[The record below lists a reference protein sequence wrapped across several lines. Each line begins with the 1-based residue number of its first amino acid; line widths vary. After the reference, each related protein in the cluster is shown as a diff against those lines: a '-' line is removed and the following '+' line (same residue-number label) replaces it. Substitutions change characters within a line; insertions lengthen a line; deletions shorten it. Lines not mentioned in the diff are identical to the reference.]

1 MTQKATK
8 TFSCTTCGKVYK
20 VRARFEAHR
29 IECKAAHKAQAKVRL
44 AREQARE
51 SAKKIAEERREK
63 ERAAREAARAAEKT
77 AKAEIARTKR
87 ESERA
92 IRDLKAREAAVARE
106 AKLVTCAVCNKAFR
120 TPEKLNAHVCSTIV
134 CEEAPNAQALFP
146 CTFCHRSF
154 RTEEA
159 FGKHACEK
167 KTRYLERDQPHSILA
182 FKFYELFWKIN
193 YSNRQAKR
201 DFMEFLNSRYYNGF
215 VTFARHVIAINAI
228 QPLDYAEFLMK
239 ANVPI
244 SKWCS
249 DSLYDLYLKET
260 IKRETP
266 LQAVERNFRLMEQWS
281 NDTGED
287 WRLFFRRIEPTLATK
302 WIRSGRISPWVLYTS
317 TTARD
322 LLDRMTPEQISLV
335 KEIID
340 PEFWSGK
347 LSADRKTLDTIV
359 EILSEEGL

>member
-1 MTQKATK
+1 MTQAIT
-8 TFSCTTCGKVYK
+8 TYSCPTCGKAYK
-20 VRARFEAHR
+20 VRARFTEHT
-29 IECKAAHKAQAKVRL
+29 IECRAAHKAKEKVRL

-51 SAKKIAEERREK
+51 SAKMIAEERREK
-63 ERAAREAARAAEKT
+63 ERAARDAARLAEKQ
-77 AKAEIARTKR
+77 AKAEVAKAKR

-92 IRDLKAREAAVARE
+92 IKALKAREAAVARE
-106 AKLVTCAVCNKAFR
+106 AKLVSCAACNMAFR
-120 TPEKLNAHVCSTIV
+120 NADKLNAHVCSTIS
-134 CEEAPNAQALFP
+134 CEAVPNAQSLYP
-146 CTFCHRSF
+146 CSFCHRAF
-154 RTEEA
+154 RTAEA
-159 FGKHACEK
+159 FGRHACEK
-167 KTRYLERDQPHSILA
+167 KKRYMERDQPHSVLA
-182 FKFYELFWKIN
+182 FRFYELFWKIN
-193 YSNRQAKR
+193 YSNRRAKR
-201 DFMEFLNSRYYNGF
+201 DFMEFMNSRYFNGF
-215 VTFARHVIAINAI
+215 LTFAQHVIALNAI
-228 QPLDYAEFLMK
+228 QPMEFAEFLMK

-287 WRLFFRRIEPTLATK
+287 WRLFFRRVEPTLATK

-322 LLDRMTPEQISLV
+322 LLDRMSPEQIGLV

-347 LSADRKTLDTIV
+347 LNADQKTLATIV
-359 EILSEEGL
+359 EILTEEGI